1 MTTYIPERSCD
12 FTKYPN
18 LFENTYWGCYNKLY
32 EHDKESET
40 VIGINRNKIVDLYK
54 LKKQIMSNKITKNI
68 KKQTELIINGVD
80 IRDHIEYYKTHDNKI
95 LTLFSADCLNYEKC
109 EFIIQQGYIQFEP
122 LYSNSNKSYL
132 KIIQ

>member
-1 MTTYIPERSCD
+1 MTTYIRERSCD

-18 LFENTYWGCYNKLY
+18 LFKNTYWGSYNKLY

-40 VIGINRNKIVDLYK
+40 IIGVNRNKLVKLYQ
-54 LKKQIMSNKITKNI
+54 LKKIIMSNKITKKI
-68 KKQTELIINGVD
+68 KNQSELIMIEKD
-80 IRDHIEYYKTHDNKI
+80 IRDHIEYYKTNDNKI
-95 LTLFSADCLNYEKC
+95 LTLFSAACLNYEEC
-109 EFIIQQGYIQFEP
+109 EFIIQQGYTQFEP